1 MRRGAQLVLAAAVA
15 ALVASPALA
24 QRGPR
29 GGRFGGIPGLF
40 LLRQKSVQEE
50 LKLTDD
56 QVKKVTEAASKQ
68 GEARLK
74 IMQEVKESER
84 PKKFQELA
92 KEGDKA
98 IANILTKDQADR
110 LAEIRLQRRG
120 ALAIADPSIA
130 QKLGLTDDQKNQVK
144 EIVEAAAKQRE
155 KIVKDA
161 GGIRRAYFPKIQ
173 EYMKTVGDK
182 LMKMLTDDQKA
193 KWKAMTG
200 KPFKG

>member
-1 MRRGAQLVLAAAVA
+1 
-15 ALVASPALA
+15 
-24 QRGPR
+24 
-29 GGRFGGIPGLF
+29 
-40 LLRQKSVQEE
+40 VQEE
-50 LKLTDD
+50 LKLSDD
-56 QVKKVTEAASKQ
+56 QVKKVTEAAAKQ

-98 IANILTKDQADR
+98 IADILTKDQANR

-120 ALAIADPSIA
+120 ALAIADPGIA
-130 QKLGLTDDQKNQVK
+130 QKLRLSDDQKNQVK
-144 EIVEAAAKQRE
+144 EIMEAAAKQRD

-161 GGIRRAYFPKIQ
+161 GGVRRAYFPKIQ
-173 EYMKTVGDK
+173 EYMKTVGDN